1 MADIIESGIPVNE
14 YKYTLESS
22 LCVPSS
28 VHGYS
33 LAVEYM
39 RDWFLDK
46 FDKNFFKTVYIN
58 GKHSL
63 DDYSRFSIGEMTKRN
78 KPALA
83 IVPTINF
90 EYDRNNQ
97 DTYMGGKELLIGKF
111 NHNKSFFR
119 DYEKNI
125 FLGLNLRELEVG
137 FYYRVRVSTRAQQI
151 DLYRHMELAFKIG
164 FTQYEY
170 IQVDFHIPM
179 ELMLNIANHAG
190 FLIEDNKIKD
200 IVGFV
205 NYMNS
210 YSEFPI
216 TYKLRTINGKNEFFI
231 RVPNVYV
238 HIACLDKLSA
248 DDGEVEGVGTNNFN
262 IDMQAVLRIMVPHYY
277 VYKSAQKI
285 TKYIPTSEL
294 DSTIGIYTF
303 KVFDIPETN
312 ERKWAK
318 YITTAY
324 ELDYT
329 EQINIPIDISV
340 LFKDDLKKIINDHLN
355 IGISPSSFI
364 DIRLYNYSENS
375 PCTIDW
381 INMILTVPEFI
392 SGRIHIV
399 IYMDMKYYNELKL

>member
-1 MADIIESGIPVNE
+1 
-14 YKYTLESS
+14 
-22 LCVPSS
+22 
-28 VHGYS
+28 
-33 LAVEYM
+33 
-39 RDWFLDK
+39 
-46 FDKNFFKTVYIN
+46 
-58 GKHSL
+58 
-63 DDYSRFSIGEMTKRN
+63 MTKRN

-83 IVPTINF
+83 IIPTINF

-111 NHNKSFFR
+111 NNNKSFFR